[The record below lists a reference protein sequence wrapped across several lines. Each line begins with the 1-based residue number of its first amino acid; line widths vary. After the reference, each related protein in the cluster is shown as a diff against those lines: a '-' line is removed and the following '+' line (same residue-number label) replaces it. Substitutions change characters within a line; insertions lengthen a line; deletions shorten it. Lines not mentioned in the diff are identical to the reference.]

1 VLKEPQREKL
11 RAHKGKQ
18 ESYNEETQVFE
29 APALAKLGQ
38 SGSAAIPVKKCQATC
53 MTRALT
59 LLLAARTRRNSKIKQ
74 KREGVYGKAPL
85 YLQGYSFLAAQ
96 ALSRSDRAIT

>member
-1 VLKEPQREKL
+1 
-11 RAHKGKQ
+11 
-18 ESYNEETQVFE
+18 
-29 APALAKLGQ
+29 
-38 SGSAAIPVKKCQATC
+38 

-85 YLQGYSFLAAQ
+85 YLQGYSLLVAQ
-96 ALSRSDRAIT
+96 ALSRSDRVIT